1 MKYLHWIVLLLACL
15 VSAGPV
21 DVCKTGVISNTLRIG
36 LVAGGGSVSTSLVC
50 HFSAGITTS
59 AISYAV
65 PGVVSARMA
74 SSTLTLTPAYVQF
87 TAPVRDTVT
96 VSTTTVRMTT
106 EKVGVIVDVKSCVTT
121 ANASFPRIE
130 LEPGGTL
137 ALGIADYFK
146 YSGTEALAYTAG
158 SSDPDIFTVSLS
170 YGRMTLTGGARPVG
184 TGRSAAK
191 LNLTAKNS
199 CGAAAVTV
207 AVVVSVRTAN
217 RAPTCNPIAVTRT
230 VNGDTKE
237 LDMDDYCSDP
247 DNDDLTYEL
256 GNVRGS
262 AASITLARGDLTISP
277 SEAGTTT
284 ATVTADDDNGN
295 KATSSITVTVRAANH
310 APTCDK
316 IEVTLSPNDTA
327 KVLNMDDYCSD
338 SDSDDLEYE
347 LGKVRGS
354 SARITLAGDDLT
366 ISPSEAGTTT
376 ATVTADDDNGNK
388 ATSNITVT
396 VSTVNRP
403 PTCNNIAATLTVNDD
418 DDVLDMD
425 DYCSDLDNDDLTY
438 ALTEG
443 PTGSATSV
451 TLADDILTISPSEV
465 GTSTATV
472 TANDGNGNTA
482 TSSITVTV
490 NNLPPKKVGTISD
503 IVVHP
508 DDDDKKFSVVSY
520 FSDPENEALVY
531 TASSSSSG
539 VVAVSMG
546 AGDDAGKLTLSDYSV
561 GSSTVTVTATDPH
574 KAKAKQ
580 AFQFSAVCSVPTSS
594 TIPKQL
600 VLLHTEADIALD
612 DYFTD
617 PRNDEL
623 SYTAT
628 QTGVPLALDIS
639 DDNTLTIDPK
649 NVGSATVAITAENDC
664 GGTSAP
670 QSFGVTVRG
679 KPVASGSIPGQSLV
693 VSGTAKTLDVS
704 AYFSEPDGDTVTYS
718 AHAVTTLARIPDYVR
733 VSMSGS
739 TLTMTPGTRFGRI
752 NFEVTATDGDG
763 SATQSFTVF
772 VTLGI

>member
-21 DVCKTGVISNTLRIG
+21 DVCKTGVISDTLRIG
-36 LVAGGGSVSTSLVC
+36 LVAGGGSVSTSLAC
-50 HFSAGITTS
+50 HFSADISTP

-65 PGVVSARMA
+65 PGVVYARMA
-74 SSTLTLTPAYVQF
+74 SGTLTLMPAYVQF

-96 VSTTTVRMTT
+96 VSTTT

-121 ANASFPRIE
+121 ASASFPQIE

-137 ALGIADYFK
+137 ALSIADYFK
-146 YSGTEALAYTAG
+146 YSGTEALVYTAG

-170 YGRMTLTGGARPVG
+170 YGRMTLTGGALPEGASR
-184 TGRSAAK
+184 AEAE

-199 CGAAAVTV
+199 CGAAAGTV
-207 AVVVSVRTAN
+207 AVVLAVRTTN
-217 RAPTCNPIAVTRT
+217 RAPTCNPIAVTLT
-230 VNGDTKE
+230 VNDDNE
-237 LDMDDYCSDP
+237 VFDMDDYCSDP
-247 DNDDLTYEL
+247 DSDNLKYKL
-256 GNVRGS
+256 GN
-262 AASITLARGDLTISP
+262 
-277 SEAGTTT
+277 
-284 ATVTADDDNGN
+284 
-295 KATSSITVTVRAANH
+295 
-310 APTCDK
+310 
-316 IEVTLSPNDTA
+316 
-327 KVLNMDDYCSD
+327 
-338 SDSDDLEYE
+338 
-347 LGKVRGS
+347 VRGS

-366 ISPSEAGTTT
+366 ISPSEAGTTR
-376 ATVTADDDNGNK
+376 ATVTTDDGNGNT
-388 ATSNITVT
+388 ATSSITVT
-396 VSTVNRP
+396 VSTVNSP
-403 PTCNNIAATLTVNDD
+403 PTCNNIAATLTVNDGNE
-418 DDVLDMD
+418 VFDMD

-438 ALTEG
+438 ELG
-443 PTGSATSV
+443 NVRGSSV
-451 TLADDILTISPSEV
+451 RITLRGNVLTISPSQV
-465 GTSTATV
+465 GTTTATV

-482 TSSITVTV
+482 TSSITVTVSTVNSPPTCNNIAATLTVNDGNEVFDMDDYCSDLDNDDLTYELGNVRGSSVRITLRGNVLTISPSQVGTTTATVTANDGNGNTATSSITATV

-508 DDDDKKFSVVSY
+508 DDDDKMFSVVSY

-531 TASSSSSG
+531 TASSSPSG
-539 VVAVSMG
+539 VVTVSMG

-561 GSSTVTVTATDPH
+561 GSSMVTVTATDPH

-594 TIPKQL
+594 TIPNQFI
-600 VLLHTEADIALD
+600 LLHTEADIALD
-612 DYFTD
+612 NYFSD

-628 QTGVPLALDIS
+628 QTGVPLTLDIS
-639 DDNTLTIDPK
+639 DDNTLTIDPE
-649 NVGSATVAITAENDC
+649 NVGSATVAITAVNDC

-704 AYFSEPDGDTVTYS
+704 DYFSEPDGDTVAYS
-718 AHAVTTLARIPDYVR
+718 AYAVTTLARIPDYVS

-752 NFEVTATDGDG
+752 NFEVTATDRDG

-772 VTLGI
+772 ITLGI